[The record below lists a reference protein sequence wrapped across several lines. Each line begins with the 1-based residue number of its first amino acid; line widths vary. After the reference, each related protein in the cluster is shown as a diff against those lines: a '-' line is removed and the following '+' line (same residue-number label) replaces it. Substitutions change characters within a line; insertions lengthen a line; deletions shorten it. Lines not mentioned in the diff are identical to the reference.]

1 MTKARISSGICG
13 FNTIVV
19 AERMKDKKIRL
30 TIVSDCEHVK
40 KMAEELKEL
49 DMFTVFTGFLSNPV
63 YKAAS
68 KNLRHVTC
76 PVPSGILKAIEAE
89 AGLALPR
96 DAVIEF
102 IKEDE

>member
-1 MTKARISSGICG
+1 MTKVRIRSGICG
-13 FNTIVV
+13 FNTVV
-19 AERMKDKKIRL
+19 IAERMKDKKIRL
-30 TIVSDCEHVK
+30 TIISDCEHVK

-49 DMFTVFTGFLSNPV
+49 DMFTVFTGFLNNPV
-63 YKAAS
+63 YQVAS
-68 KNLRHVTC
+68 KNLKHVTC

-89 AGLALPR
+89 TGLALPR